1 MEALVPPLIQTR
13 MSQEGSWKLEV
24 SCVHFLLINV
34 GAHLG
39 LMFSHCF
46 VLTSSFLD
54 DYYFKVLLLLF
65 RDQEHKDSM
74 VNVSDVKDKA
84 KYITGNTV
92 PG

>member
-1 MEALVPPLIQTR
+1 

-65 RDQEHKDSM
+65 RDQEHK

-84 KYITGNTV
+84 KYITRNTV